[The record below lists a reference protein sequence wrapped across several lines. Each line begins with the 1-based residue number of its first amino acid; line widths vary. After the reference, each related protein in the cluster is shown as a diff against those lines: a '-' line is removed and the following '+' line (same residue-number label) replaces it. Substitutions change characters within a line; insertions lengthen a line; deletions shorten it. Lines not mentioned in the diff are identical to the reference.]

1 MNILSRLSKYRFEI
15 YFRVIWIQT
24 NRIFYF
30 SRRLFAQHH
39 ALSSWYRIFS
49 GKSKSSK
56 IRILSISKFL
66 FIVVIVI
73 SILLKTVFLQTSI
86 HIQSLMKSLWLSD
99 KDKITFKAI
108 KKKKVW
114 SVKLYWNTLKGLK
127 NVVSVVLLVAFLS
140 CCCRISSKT
149 CLPLKS
155 FWNLR

>member
-1 MNILSRLSKYRFEI
+1 MVRSEI
-15 YFRVIWIQT
+15 YLRFIWIQT
-24 NRIFYF
+24 YTIFYL
-30 SRRLFAQHH
+30 SRRLFAKHH
-39 ALSSWYRIFS
+39 TISSWNQFFCSRS
-49 GKSKSSK
+49 RSRK

-108 KKKKVW
+108 EKHRYCLRKTVLKH
-114 SVKLYWNTLKGLK
+114 LKGLK
-127 NVVSVVLLVAFLS
+127 NIVSVVLLVAFLS

-155 FWNLR
+155 FWNRR

>member
-24 NRIFYF
+24 NKIFYF

-39 ALSSWYRIFS
+39 ALSSWCRIFS
-49 GKSKSSK
+49 GKSKSRK
-56 IRILSISKFL
+56 IWILSISKFL

-108 KKKKVW
+108 EKHRYGLRKTVLKH
-114 SVKLYWNTLKGLK
+114 LKGAKKYCFGSAAGCFSLLLLPYLFK
-127 NVVSVVLLVAFLS
+127 DVSTIEVF
-140 CCCRISSKT
+140 
-149 CLPLKS
+149 LKS
-155 FWNLR
+155 

>member
-24 NRIFYF
+24 NIIFYF
-30 SRRLFAQHH
+30 SRRLFAPHH
-39 ALSSWYRIFS
+39 ALSSWCRIFS
-49 GKSKSSK
+49 RKSKSSK

-99 KDKITFKAI
+99 NDKITFKAI
-108 KKKKVW
+108 EKHR
-114 SVKLYWNTLKGLK
+114 YGL
-127 NVVSVVLLVAFLS
+127 
-140 CCCRISSKT
+140 
-149 CLPLKS
+149 
-155 FWNLR
+155 

>member
-1 MNILSRLSKYRFEI
+1 MNILSRLSKYRFDKYIFVLFE
-15 YFRVIWIQT
+15 FKK

-30 SRRLFAQHH
+30 SRRLFAHHH

-108 KKKKVW
+108 EKHR
-114 SVKLYWNTLKGLK
+114 YGL
-127 NVVSVVLLVAFLS
+127 
-140 CCCRISSKT
+140 
-149 CLPLKS
+149 
-155 FWNLR
+155 

>member
-39 ALSSWYRIFS
+39 ALSSWCWIFS

-108 KKKKVW
+108 E
-114 SVKLYWNTLKGLK
+114 T
-127 NVVSVVLLVAFLS
+127 
-140 CCCRISSKT
+140 
-149 CLPLKS
+149 P
-155 FWNLR
+155 

>member
-39 ALSSWYRIFS
+39 ALSSWCWIFS

-86 HIQSLMKSLWLSD
+86 FNHWWKVCGYRTMTKSLLRRL
-99 KDKITFKAI
+99 KNIGMVCKTVLKH
-108 KKKKVW
+108 
-114 SVKLYWNTLKGLK
+114 LKGAKKYCFGSAAGCFSLLLLPYLFK
-127 NVVSVVLLVAFLS
+127 DVSTVEVF
-140 CCCRISSKT
+140 
-149 CLPLKS
+149 LKS
-155 FWNLR
+155 